1 MAFRCVVVTPEQQVM
16 DLQVKQTILPA
27 HDGQMGILSDRAPLL
42 VKLGLGPLTVH
53 GTDGKR
59 SVYFVDGGVAQMKEN
74 VLTIATTEATP
85 VEELSVAQA
94 EAQFVYRLQTV
105 GGFGGKSDQL
115 NAYHVFV
122 GDPGFFDRDLQ
133 RYTSA
138 TRQTLQQAA
147 AACLGTAHRVTL
159 SVVPRGRLDLAAPD
173 SSPAVVQ

>member
-27 HDGQMGILSDRAPLL
+27 HDGLMGILSDRAPLL
-42 VKLGLGPLTVH
+42 VKLGLGPLTVD

-94 EAQFVYRLQTV
+94 EAELAEATAQRA
-105 GGFGGKSDQL
+105 GL
-115 NAYHVFV
+115 NVPAEMRERSV
-122 GDPGFFDRDLQ
+122 R
-133 RYTSA
+133 RA
-138 TRQTLQQAA
+138 QAK
-147 AACLGTAHRVTL
+147 
-159 SVVPRGRLDLAAPD
+159 LAIAKK
-173 SSPAVVQ
+173 